1 MAQQVLIFGTEDTSA
16 LASFYLKND
25 SHYEPVAFCVDG
37 DFLKETNFEGLPV
50 VPFEE
55 VDKQF
60 SNNEF
65 KFFASIYDNQLR
77 SKKSNEIKQ
86 KGYELISY
94 VSSKSSVFSPVGEN
108 CFIMEDNTIQ
118 PFVKVGNNI
127 IMWSGNHIG
136 HHSVIEDNNF
146 LSSHVVVCGHCH
158 IKSFCWIGVNS
169 SIKDHIVL
177 EEGTFVAMSSMVTKN
192 TKPYKKYMGVPA
204 KEYGDNYIQ

>member
-1 MAQQVLIFGTEDTSA
+1 MTINLG
-16 LASFYLKND
+16 
-25 SHYEPVAFCVDG
+25 
-37 DFLKETNFEGLPV
+37 
-50 VPFEE
+50 
-55 VDKQF
+55 
-60 SNNEF
+60 
-65 KFFASIYDNQLR
+65 
-77 SKKSNEIKQ
+77 Q

-169 SIKDHIVL
+169 SIRDHIVL

-192 TKPYKKYMGVPA
+192 TKPYKKYTGVPA
-204 KEYGDNYIQ
+204 KEYGDNKC